1 MDPKLRQVQKNS
13 GFANRVLTN
22 NFRIRIRITLFSN
35 IVERLF
41 LSCFGT
47 TDSYPPG
54 ACLSTSGISTGQL
67 VSNQWERSEYAN
79 RIDSGRVCLFQS
91 SKPNKMTFGESIK
104 TCFSKY
110 ADFTGR
116 ASRSEYWWW
125 FLFVLL
131 ATVAT
136 SIVSEKLSA
145 LFSLAVML
153 PGLAVGARRL
163 HDIDKSGWF
172 QLLYLIPVIGW
183 IIVVYWA
190 VQEGKEPNRF

>member
-1 MDPKLRQVQKNS
+1 M
-13 GFANRVLTN
+13 
-22 NFRIRIRITLFSN
+22 
-35 IVERLF
+35 
-41 LSCFGT
+41 
-47 TDSYPPG
+47 
-54 ACLSTSGISTGQL
+54 GQL
-67 VSNQWERSEYAN
+67 VSNQWKRSEYAN
-79 RIDSGRVCLFQS
+79 RIDSGRVGLFQS

-172 QLLYLIPVIGW
+172 QLLYLIPVIGG
-183 IIVVYWA
+183 IILIYWA
-190 VQEGKEPNRF
+190 AQEGKEPNRF